1 MTTPTEELATAER
14 AAKRNGIIAIIVA
27 CVTLL
32 LVTLVFA
39 MFNTAQTAR
48 AQADALKVRLE
59 ACEKKQVTAPSLPAA
74 PAPATGNGSC
84 VTQETHVTIYGSSK
98 PSASQPVK
106 VQKKAP
112 TTDKAAL
119 PKKEATAPAAK
130 KVWGNIPYDAT
141 PAKPKKCF
149 TSQAVSGSKPN
160 SCSEVEVETPWVKGL
175 PRKDGTLAPFTE
187 DEEAWTKR
195 MAASYG
201 IAIGKNLGDKAIRG
215 LNVNQENPK

>member
-14 AAKRNGIIAIIVA
+14 AAKRNGIIAIIAACVAA

-32 LVTLVFA
+32 LVILVFA
-39 MFNTAQTAR
+39 MFNTAQQASVR
-48 AQADALKVRLE
+48 ADALKERLE

-98 PSASQPVK
+98 PSAS

-112 TTDKAAL
+112 TADKAAL